1 MVKLVI
7 LIGPLEDP
15 LDFDSRWPE
24 FLHLAESLP
33 GLQRETSSRVD
44 QFLYGK
50 TAFNMIHEL
59 YFASRQELQAALT
72 SPAGEAAG
80 RMLQQISRGQVT
92 LLIADHREDE
102 MPNILKYR
110 QGSSAEGEEAPAA

>member
-15 LDFDSRWPE
+15 LDFDNRWPE

-33 GLQRETSSRVD
+33 GLLRETSSRVD

-50 TAFNMIHEL
+50 AAYNLIHEL
-59 YFASRQELQAALT
+59 YFATRQELQAAMT

-102 MPNILKYR
+102 MPNILRYR
-110 QGSSAEGEEAPAA
+110 QGQPAQEGEAPAP